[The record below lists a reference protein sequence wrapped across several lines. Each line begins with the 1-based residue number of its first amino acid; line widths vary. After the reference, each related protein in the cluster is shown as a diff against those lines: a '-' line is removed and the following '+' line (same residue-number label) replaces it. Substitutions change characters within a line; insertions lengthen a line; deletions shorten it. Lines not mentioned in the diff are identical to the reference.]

1 MIKALVLGATG
12 LVGSELLKLLLE
24 DPYFEQIEVW
34 SRRSIDIRNPKL
46 VVRVLDFKQ
55 IPETDA
61 QIIFSCLGTT
71 KAKTPNAHEYR
82 RLEVDIPIE
91 IARKATH
98 LQQFHYISSIG
109 TSSKANGS
117 YLKNKWDA
125 EEGLR
130 KINIES
136 LHIYRP
142 SLIFGDRKEKR
153 RLEGISNILF
163 KCLDPLLVNS
173 NYRRISASTIA
184 ASMLILS
191 KESKTGTFVHE
202 SKEIARI

>member
-12 LVGSELLKLLLE
+12 LVGSELLRLLLE
-24 DPYFEQIEVW
+24 DPYFDQVEVW
-34 SRRSIDIRNPKL
+34 SRRSIDIRHPKL
-46 VVRVLDFKQ
+46 MVKVLDFNQ

-61 QIIFSCLGTT
+61 QIIYSCLGTT
-71 KAKTPNAHEYR
+71 KAKTPNVDEYR
-82 RLEVDIPIE
+82 RLEVEIPIE
-91 IARKATH
+91 IARKATR

-109 TSSKANGS
+109 TSSKAKGS

-130 KINIES
+130 KLTIES

-142 SLIFGDRKEKR
+142 SLIFGQRNEKR
-153 RLEGISNILF
+153 TLEGISNILF
-163 KCLDPLLVNS
+163 KWLDPLLANS
-173 NYRRISASTIA
+173 NYRRIAGSTIA
-184 ASMLILS
+184 GAMLKLS
-191 KESKTGTFVHE
+191 KSSKKGAFIHE